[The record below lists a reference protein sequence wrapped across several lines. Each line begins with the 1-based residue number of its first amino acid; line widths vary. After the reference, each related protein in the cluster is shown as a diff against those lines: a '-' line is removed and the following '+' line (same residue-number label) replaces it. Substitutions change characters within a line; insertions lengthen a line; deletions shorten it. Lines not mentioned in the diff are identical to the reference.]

1 MSQFGISSDDSDLN
15 IDYEGNDEDETDF
28 YG

>member
-1 MSQFGISSDDSDLN
+1 MSQFGISSDDSDDH
-15 IDYEGNDEDETDF
+15 IDYEGADEDETDF